1 MQLFITILIIVTA
14 VIAAIVMLI
23 RGIKRRKKN
32 SDPCSGCS
40 SDCKACD
47 FYRQMNQNKNN

>member
-1 MQLFITILIIVTA
+1 MQLFVTILIIVTA
-14 VIAAIVMLI
+14 VITAIVILI

-47 FYRQMNQNKNN
+47 FYRQINQNKNN